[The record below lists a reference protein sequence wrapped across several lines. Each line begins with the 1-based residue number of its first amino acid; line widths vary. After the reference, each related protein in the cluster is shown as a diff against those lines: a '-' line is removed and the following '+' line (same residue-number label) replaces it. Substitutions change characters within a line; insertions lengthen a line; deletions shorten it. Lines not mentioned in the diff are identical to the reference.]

1 MVGRTRSSVL
11 QRDAAALYDA
21 ATAFI
26 RIYQFRDRDQA
37 LKSGLTVVQAYTLDL
52 LLSSGGESLTALARG
67 LRLDKS
73 TTSRIVSGMTRRG
86 LVEWSRP
93 EHDRR
98 AKQIV
103 ASPEGRRRY
112 EGHRRAIVRD
122 NARLLA
128 SYTPAARRAAIAVL
142 RRLAHRAGGALR
154 DAITPGGRAS
164 DRSRRP
170 SPRS

>member
-1 MVGRTRSSVL
+1 MVGRIRPSSL
-11 QRDAAALYDA
+11 QRDAAALYEA
-21 ATAFI
+21 ATGFI
-26 RIYQFRDRDQA
+26 RIYQFRNRDQA

-52 LLSSGGESLTALARG
+52 LLSSHGASLTGLARG

-73 TTSRIVSGMTRRG
+73 TTSRVIAGMTRRG
-86 LVEWSRP
+86 LVEWSRS

-112 EGHRRAIVRD
+112 ERHRRAIVRD

-128 SYTPAARRAAIAVL
+128 SYTPAARHAAIAVL
-142 RRLAHRAGGALR
+142 RQLAHRAGGVPA
-154 DAITPGGRAS
+154 ASGPGLARRAT
-164 DRSRRP
+164 RS
-170 SPRS
+170 

>member
-1 MVGRTRSSVL
+1 MVGRTQSSGL

-52 LLSSGGESLTALARG
+52 LLTSGGESLTGLALG

-73 TTSRIVSGMTRRG
+73 TTSRIISGMVRRG

-98 AKQIV
+98 AKRIV

-112 EGHRRAIVRD
+112 QRHRRAIERD

-128 SYTPAARRAAIAVL
+128 SYTPPARRAAIAVL
-142 RRLAHRAGGALR
+142 RQLAHRASKAPAGASTLS
-154 DAITPGGRAS
+154 RAAR
-164 DRSRRP
+164 RSGT
-170 SPRS
+170 

>member
-1 MVGRTRSSVL
+1 MGGGTRSSL
-11 QRDAAALYDA
+11 PQRDAAALYEA

-52 LLSSGGESLTALARG
+52 LLSSDGRSLTELAQG

-73 TTSRIVSGMTRRG
+73 TTSRIISGMARRG
-86 LVEWSRP
+86 LVAWSRP
-93 EHDRR
+93 AHDRR

-112 EGHRRAIVRD
+112 ERHRRAIVRD

-142 RRLAHRAGGALR
+142 RQLVQRAGGASVR
-154 DAITPGGRAS
+154 GGAAAKQHDS
-164 DRSRRP
+164 
-170 SPRS
+170 SPFGPA

>member
-1 MVGRTRSSVL
+1 MAAQSRPSLL
-11 QRDAAALYDA
+11 QRDAAALYEA

-52 LLSSGGESLTALARG
+52 LVSSDGGSLTELAQG

-73 TTSRIVSGMTRRG
+73 TASRIIAGMTRRG

-98 AKQIV
+98 AKEIV
-103 ASPEGRRRY
+103 ASLEGRRRY
-112 EGHRRAIVRD
+112 ERHRRAIVRD

-142 RRLAHRAGGALR
+142 RQLTHRAHGR
-154 DAITPGGRAS
+154 ERAS
-164 DRSRRP
+164 DRSRMP
-170 SPRS
+170 SPRL

>member
-1 MVGRTRSSVL
+1 MAARKRLPLL
-11 QRDAAALYDA
+11 QRDAAALYEA

-52 LLSSGGESLTALARG
+52 LVSSDGQSLTELARG

-73 TTSRIVSGMTRRG
+73 TTSRIISGMTRRG

-98 AKQIV
+98 AKLIV

-112 EGHRRAIVRD
+112 ERHRRAIVRD

-128 SYTPAARRAAIAVL
+128 SYAPGARQAAIAVL
-142 RRLAHRAGGALR
+142 RQLAHRAQ
-154 DAITPGGRAS
+154 GRERAN

-170 SPRS
+170 SPSLR